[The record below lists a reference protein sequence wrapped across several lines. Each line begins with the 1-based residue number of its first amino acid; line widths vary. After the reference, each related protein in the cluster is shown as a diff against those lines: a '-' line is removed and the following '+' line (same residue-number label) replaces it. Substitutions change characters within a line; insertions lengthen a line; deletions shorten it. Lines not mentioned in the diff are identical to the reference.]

1 MQKSRVDIELQLE
14 TANQDTKFSAS
25 LSALMQREDQLLR
38 NGNPS
43 NEIRQKIDVNLERET
58 IQYYNQI
65 LKSHLSLWIN
75 YYTKLKQSIPPSLLS
90 LNSELSEKKSLS
102 NEDDLELENLRLQ
115 AEYNRNYLSHEIFN
129 LNEAFALQAHKIDSE
144 YSTIE
149 KSLSLK
155 LGHLNHSYNKSNTH
169 SSEVSKWYHPEKQ
182 RRLIHTAPVLSPSQP
197 SKGQS
202 LSSYSFTEEVIRSQ
216 LLSLFINV
224 C

>member
-14 TANQDTKFSAS
+14 TAGQDTKFSTS

-38 NGNPS
+38 NGTPS
-43 NEIRQKIDVNLERET
+43 NDIRQKIDVNLERET
-58 IQYYNQI
+58 IQYYSQV

-75 YYTKLKQSIPPSLLS
+75 YYTKLKQLIPSLPVSECNDKRS
-90 LNSELSEKKSLS
+90 LL

-115 AEYNRNYLSHEIFN
+115 AEYNRNYLSHESFN
-129 LNEAFALQAHKIDSE
+129 LNEAFALQAHKIETE

-155 LGHLNHSYNKSNTH
+155 LGRLNHSYNKSSMN
-169 SSEVSKWYHPEKQ
+169 SNEVSKWYHPEKQ

-197 SKGQS
+197 SKGQG
-202 LSSYSFTEEVIRSQ
+202 LSSYSFTEEVID
-216 LLSLFINV
+216 FTMV
-224 C
+224 TAY